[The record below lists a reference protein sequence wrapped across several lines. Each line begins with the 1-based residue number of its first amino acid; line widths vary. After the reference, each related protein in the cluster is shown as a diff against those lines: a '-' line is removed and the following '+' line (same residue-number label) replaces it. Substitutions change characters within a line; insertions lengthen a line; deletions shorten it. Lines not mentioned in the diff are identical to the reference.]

1 MDKEIIAVIIGGAAI
16 VTAALI
22 GSLAVYIKRR
32 RATRKTTPPLKHIKQ
47 QEQRKSSESTLDIPI
62 PGHIP
67 RDQLPEFRIADS
79 IKDLRENTQVRQ
91 LTSEENQLTLREL
104 PNGVFGFI
112 EAYKLDYPSWRIIKK
127 AFIDDN
133 FILKKCLLLVQRPTF
148 GNFVEIHKSG
158 NGNIYLVGF
167 VTEEDRI
174 TLQNPLRSQSTKIV
188 ISISKH
194 EKRNIVVAIPRER
207 LEWWRQRELGDGQCI
222 GHAIIS

>member
-1 MDKEIIAVIIGGAAI
+1 M
-16 VTAALI
+16 
-22 GSLAVYIKRR
+22 
-32 RATRKTTPPLKHIKQ
+32 RKTTPPLKQ
-47 QEQRKSSESTLDIPI
+47 QEQRNSSESTLYIPI
-62 PGHIP
+62 PGYIP
-67 RDQLPEFRIADS
+67 RDQLPELCIADS
-79 IKDLRENTQVRQ
+79 IKDFRENTQVRQ
-91 LTSEENQLTLREL
+91 LTSEEKQLTLWEL

-133 FILKKCLLLVQRPTF
+133 FILKKILLLVQKPTF

-158 NGNIYLVGF
+158 SGHIYLVGF

-194 EKRNIVVAIPRER
+194 KKRNIVVAIPRER
-207 LEWWRQRELGDGQCI
+207 LEWWRHRKLGDGQCV
-222 GHAIIS
+222 GDAIIS

>member
-1 MDKEIIAVIIGGAAI
+1 MDNQIIAAIIGGAVLAI
-16 VTAALI
+16 TALI
-22 GSLAVYIKRR
+22 GLLTSYIKRR
-32 RATRKTTPPLKHIKQ
+32 QAMRMATPPLKQ

-67 RDQLPEFRIADS
+67 RDQLPEFCFADS
-79 IKDLRENTQVRQ
+79 IKNLREITQVRQ
-91 LTSEENQLTLREL
+91 LTSEEKQLTLWEL

-112 EAYKLDYPSWRIIKK
+112 EAYKLDYPSYRIIKK

-133 FILKKCLLLVQRPTF
+133 FILKKIFILVQKPTL
-148 GNFVEIHKSG
+148 GNLVEIHKSG
-158 NGNIYLVGF
+158 NGHIYLVGF

-194 EKRNIVVAIPRER
+194 QKRNIVVAIPRER
-207 LEWWRQRELGDGQCI
+207 LEWWRHRKLGGGQCV
-222 GHAIIS
+222 GDAIIS

>member
-1 MDKEIIAVIIGGAAI
+1 MNNQIIAAIIIVAALVI
-16 VTAALI
+16 AALI
-22 GSLAVYIKRR
+22 GLLPIYNKRR
-32 RATRKTTPPLKHIKQ
+32 QATRKTTPPLKQ

-67 RDQLPEFRIADS
+67 RDQLPEFCIADS

-91 LTSEENQLTLREL
+91 LTSEEKQLTLWEL

-112 EAYKLDYPSWRIIKK
+112 EAYKLDYPSYRIIEK

-133 FILKKCLLLVQRPTF
+133 FILKKILILVQKPTF
-148 GNFVEIHKSG
+148 GNLVEIHKSG
-158 NGNIYLVGF
+158 NGHIYLVGF

-174 TLQNPLRSQSTKIV
+174 TLQNPLRSQATKIV

-194 EKRNIVVAIPRER
+194 KKRNIVVAIPRER
-207 LEWWRQRELGDGQCI
+207 LEWWRHRKLGDGQCV
-222 GHAIIS
+222 GDAIIS